1 MKTAG
6 EKARRLH
13 VWHNYNQELIMSNQ
27 HNSINYI
34 ELPMVKN
41 AETKTFYNQVFGW
54 EFTDWGPNYISFSG
68 AEVDGGFN
76 GEDDAHISS
85 PGVLVVLYANDLNQK
100 LEDVVRSGGE
110 ITRPIFEFPG
120 GKRFHF
126 RDPNGNELAVWSE

>member
-1 MKTAG
+1 MGNK
-6 EKARRLH
+6 
-13 VWHNYNQELIMSNQ
+13 N
-27 HNSINYI
+27 NSINYI

-68 AEVDGGFN
+68 AKVDGGFN
-76 GEDDAHISS
+76 GEGEGDARISS

-100 LEDVVRSGGE
+100 LEDVLKAGGA
-110 ITRPIFEFPG
+110 ITKPIFEFPG